1 MLVAFYF
8 DCRENLSLA
17 ALNIR
22 FKGVGLLSL
31 QEMGVNHTLNFK
43 DKSYLDI
50 VPALMDKITLKSVDP
65 LEGLRG
71 EFSMFIL
78 WFMWCIPCSYM
89 WPPCT
94 SLFLRIFHSFV
105 N

>member
-8 DCRENLSLA
+8 DCMENLSLA

-22 FKGVGLLSL
+22 FNGVGLLSL

-50 VPALMDKITLKSVDP
+50 VPALMDKITLKK
-65 LEGLRG
+65 
-71 EFSMFIL
+71 
-78 WFMWCIPCSYM
+78 C
-89 WPPCT
+89 
-94 SLFLRIFHSFV
+94 
-105 N
+105 

>member
-8 DCRENLSLA
+8 DCMENLSLA
-17 ALNIR
+17 ALNIS
-22 FKGVGLLSL
+22 FNGVGLLS
-31 QEMGVNHTLNFK
+31 
-43 DKSYLDI
+43 LDI

-94 SLFLRIFHSFV
+94 SLFLRIFHSVV

>member
-1 MLVAFYF
+1 MWYSFYLLEQIEDESVDGTHSVLVAFYF
-8 DCRENLSLA
+8 DSMENLSLA

-22 FKGVGLLSL
+22 FNGVGLLSL

-71 EFSMFIL
+71 EF
-78 WFMWCIPCSYM
+78 YVVY
-89 WPPCT
+89 
-94 SLFLRIFHSFV
+94 SL
-105 N
+105 